1 MAKREPI
8 TLENGQDTLA
18 DDPASGEVPPPVKTL
33 EEAEQQR
40 AATIEKMEQKS
51 QALNQAHLARTA
63 ELIEQNAALMEK
75 VSEQAFGQQLNS
87 EIDELVDK
95 VNQDLDVAMKRIGDE
110 LSKINQHIQT
120 ATSNASGSGGGSG
133 SAQ

>member
-8 TLENGQDTLA
+8 TLENGQETLA
-18 DDPASGEVPPPVKTL
+18 DDPASGEVPSPVKTL

-51 QALNQAHLARTA
+51 QALNKAHLERTA
-63 ELIEQNAALMEK
+63 ELIEQNSALMEK
-75 VSEQAFGQQLNS
+75 VSEQAFGQQLNN
-87 EIDELVDK
+87 EIDSLVDK

-110 LSKINQHIQT
+110 LNKINEHIQA
-120 ATSNASGSGGGSG
+120 ATTGSPGSGSGSG
-133 SAQ
+133 S